1 MKTATHP
8 VYEIVLAA
16 LKTDIQQMVE
26 EGHAEG
32 ALQQELAAAA
42 GAGSLDALAALQ
54 EELWK
59 RPSPPG
65 FPYEEPND
73 WETIAS
79 FFPAAESHARFRG
92 SDAELEDRLLAGWQG
107 RCAGCQLGKPLEGT
121 TWPDKIKQVLECVG
135 SWPLDDYMNP
145 TPAGLKLEEVADC
158 DFFRRGNEWRN
169 TLCKGRFSDVA
180 PDDDIHYAII
190 SQMVL
195 EQHGAEFTSAQA
207 LGTLLQ
213 VIPYSCLYA
222 AGRNMFRT
230 AAFGFAT
237 PHTALFGN
245 PCRQSL
251 GAQIRCDA
259 FGWAAPG
266 NPALAARMAYKDA
279 VNSQTR
285 NGIYSGMFFAAL
297 MADTLAHGDPLRAI
311 ATAAQYVPPRSR
323 FAEMIR
329 RVTAWCAEAQD
340 WQAVNAKIYAAYE
353 TEAPKFNHS
362 LPNAAIV
369 LLGLHAGRGDFSRT
383 LGVTVMA
390 GLDTDCT
397 GATAGS
403 IMGCALGTS
412 GIPARWVEPF
422 HDTIRSEV
430 KGLPVVK
437 ISEIAARMAAVAKR
451 HARR

>member
-1 MKTATHP
+1 
-8 VYEIVLAA
+8 
-16 LKTDIQQMVE
+16 
-26 EGHAEG
+26 
-32 ALQQELAAAA
+32 
-42 GAGSLDALAALQ
+42 
-54 EELWK
+54 
-59 RPSPPG
+59 
-65 FPYEEPND
+65 
-73 WETIAS
+73 
-79 FFPAAESHARFRG
+79 
-92 SDAELEDRLLAGWQG
+92 
-107 RCAGCQLGKPLEGT
+107 
-121 TWPDKIKQVLECVG
+121 
-135 SWPLDDYMNP
+135 
-145 TPAGLKLEEVADC
+145 
-158 DFFRRGNEWRN
+158 
-169 TLCKGRFSDVA
+169 
-180 PDDDIHYAII
+180 
-190 SQMVL
+190 
-195 EQHGAEFTSAQA
+195 
-207 LGTLLQ
+207 
-213 VIPYSCLYA
+213 
-222 AGRNMFRT
+222 
-230 AAFGFAT
+230 
-237 PHTALFGN
+237 
-245 PCRQSL
+245 
-251 GAQIRCDA
+251 
-259 FGWAAPG
+259 
-266 NPALAARMAYKDA
+266 
-279 VNSQTR
+279 
-285 NGIYSGMFFAAL
+285 
-297 MADTLAHGDPLRAI
+297 
-311 ATAAQYVPPRSR
+311 VPPRSR